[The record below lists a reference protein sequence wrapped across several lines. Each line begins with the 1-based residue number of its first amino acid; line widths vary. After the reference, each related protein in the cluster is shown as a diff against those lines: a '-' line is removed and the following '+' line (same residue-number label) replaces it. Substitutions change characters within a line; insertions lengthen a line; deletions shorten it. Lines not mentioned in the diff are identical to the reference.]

1 MYVRGSKK
9 ANCRLTRVNSEEF
22 NTRIIN
28 NSMGSVILS
37 RHGEAP
43 WGLNNEEIYH
53 PKVYQET
60 KKRILAA
67 LRQMES
73 RRKRL
78 LGKG

>member
-1 MYVRGSKK
+1 
-9 ANCRLTRVNSEEF
+9 
-22 NTRIIN
+22 
-28 NSMGSVILS
+28 MGSVILS